1 MCLGLGREG
10 WIVSVISLNL
20 KEILT
25 HVKPARQ
32 HLIYGAFCVL
42 LAVLVYDGL
51 YVGLLSLAFFYMRF
65 RKRCWI
71 FFLIFGASVG
81 WLHLRNQPPALPNL
95 DGTPRVYV
103 ADIVRIRRQSDDRQT
118 AIVDIDGHQTFMTF
132 RDSDPRLAPGQT
144 IEVYGRLSTPTPP
157 TVPHRFNFQEFLFN
171 QGIHLT
177 LHTDQ
182 VTVVG
187 DRFSVWQIQHQLGD
201 WVRETFPDPTS
212 SYLQSFF
219 LGLRDDMNDD
229 AMGMYSDLG
238 ILHIFA
244 ISGTHVT
251 LLAGTFRDG
260 LKRIGLIDVLVDG
273 MVVLFCVAFVF
284 IAGGSISIIRA
295 SSMSILSLINRR
307 LKLGLSSF
315 DVFALVF
322 MACFIMNPL
331 FVYQRGFQF
340 SFWISFIL
348 ICSRPT
354 LQGLSPLKSK
364 LSIVYLARMASIPL
378 SVSSGFEVNV
388 TSYVANLLLVPL
400 LMQLI
405 IPALLVVLFLPFMSP
420 VTNFLLTIFEDINVF
435 LHPIL
440 NLNLIFGAVPL
451 MIVVLLMACLIISCF
466 YYERHRK
473 LWIRLAL
480 IGVYV
485 LVLEGN
491 RLWQPYSAVT
501 FLDVGQGDATIIRS
515 PYHSCTIVVDT
526 GGDMMRLRSESPSI
540 FSNTLEPYLLGNGVR
555 RVDFLILTH
564 EHYDHI
570 AEAIPLMNR
579 FEVGGLIISEAE
591 AGDQLQAIL
600 DEAQRLGIPVHVA
613 RPLDTF
619 TCGNQ
624 HYTFVHREVTNQD
637 LNEDSLVMAID
648 IDGWGIMITGDIGH
662 ETEGIVLAQ
671 NPLER
676 VDVYQVAHH
685 GSRHSNSYEFMK
697 ALNIRYAVV
706 QVGRRNFYGH
716 PSQELLDVTDELGIP
731 LLSNAVHGTVQFRLR
746 NGKYTIHIW
755 PWE

>member
-1 MCLGLGREG
+1 
-10 WIVSVISLNL
+10 LNL
-20 KEILT
+20 RTGLAFI
-25 HVKPARQ
+25 KPARQ

-42 LAVLVYDGL
+42 LGVLVYNGL
-51 YVGLLSLAFFYMRF
+51 YILLLSLVFFCVRF
-65 RKRCWI
+65 PKKYWL

-81 WLHLRNQPPALPNL
+81 WLHFHNQHPTLPDL
-95 DGTPRVYV
+95 DGVPRAYV
-103 ADIVRIRRQSDDRQT
+103 AEVIRIRRQSDDRQT
-118 AIVDIDGHQTFMTF
+118 AMIDIDGHSVFMTL
-132 RDSDPRLAPGQT
+132 RNAEPRLAPGQT
-144 IEVYGRLSTPTPP
+144 IEVYGRLSSPTSP
-157 TVPHRFNFQEFLFN
+157 TVPHRFNFQDFLLN

-177 LHTDQ
+177 MHTDQ
-182 VTVVG
+182 VTVVS

-201 WVRETFPDPTS
+201 WVQNTFPEPTS

-219 LGLRDDMNDD
+219 FGLRRDMDED
-229 AMGMYSDLG
+229 IMSIFSDLG
-238 ILHIFA
+238 ILHVLA
-244 ISGTHVT
+244 ISGVHVT
-251 LLAGTFRDG
+251 LLTGILKDG
-260 LKRIGLIDVLVDG
+260 LKRIGLIDLFVDG
-273 MVVLFCVAFVF
+273 VVVLFCIAFIFV
-284 IAGGSISIIRA
+284 AGGSISIVRA
-295 SSMSILSLINRR
+295 SSMSLLSLINRR
-307 LKLGLSSF
+307 FKLGLSSF

-322 MACFIMNPL
+322 MACFIVNPL
-331 FVYQRGFQF
+331 LVYQGGFQF
-340 SFWISFIL
+340 SFWISFVL

-354 LQGLSPLKSK
+354 LQGSSPLKSK
-364 LSIVYLARMASIPL
+364 LAIVYLARMASIPI

-400 LMQLI
+400 LMQFI
-405 IPALLVVLFLPFMSP
+405 IPALLVSLFLPFLSP
-420 VTNFLLTIFEDINVF
+420 VTNFLLEIFEEINLF

-440 NLNLIFGAVPL
+440 NVNLIFGALPL
-451 MIVVLLMACLIISCF
+451 VGVVLLMGCLLLSCF

-485 LVLEGN
+485 LVLEGA

-501 FLDVGQGDATIIRS
+501 FLDVGQGDAAIIRS

-526 GGDMMRLRSESPSI
+526 GGDVSRVRGHNPSI

-555 RVDFLILTH
+555 RVDLLILTH

-591 AGDQLQAIL
+591 AGDQLQTIL
-600 DEAQRLGIPVHVA
+600 DEADRLGIPVHRA
-613 RPLDTF
+613 TPLDTF

-624 HYTFVHREVTNQD
+624 HYTFIHREIDNQD
-637 LNEDSLVMAID
+637 VNEDSLVMAVD
-648 IDGWGIMITGDIGH
+648 VEGWSILLTGDIGH
-662 ETEGIVLAQ
+662 PTEDVILVN

-685 GSRHSNSYEFMK
+685 GSRHSNSLEFME

-716 PSQELLDVTDELGIP
+716 PSQELFDVTDQLEIP

-746 NGKYTIHIW
+746 NGRYSIHIW
-755 PWE
+755 PWGD